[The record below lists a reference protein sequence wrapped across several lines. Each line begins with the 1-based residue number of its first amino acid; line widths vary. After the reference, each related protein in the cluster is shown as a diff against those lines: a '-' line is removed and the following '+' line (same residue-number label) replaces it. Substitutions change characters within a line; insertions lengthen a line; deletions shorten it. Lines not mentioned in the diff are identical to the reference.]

1 MAVAPANPVS
11 SSVRKRRHSPPGN
24 ISPPGRATP
33 AATKRTVRSSAKG
46 GAGAGEAIYVAA
58 QSAEE
63 ATVSLVSAIE
73 DAERG
78 LGSTPGRHVMRVLHP
93 KDGDLKITWD
103 PENAEEV
110 KVAHRSFDDLRAK
123 GMVAYRVSRKGEKT
137 EVVDKFDK
145 DAEAM
150 ILAPAVRGG

>member
-1 MAVAPANPVS
+1 M
-11 SSVRKRRHSPPGN
+11 
-24 ISPPGRATP
+24 
-33 AATKRTVRSSAKG
+33 
-46 GAGAGEAIYVAA
+46 AA